1 MRIEVKQARDSVLS
15 VIFIVKAS
23 SEERVAGC
31 MYQKEETGQ
40 KWNWILEATVE
51 GVGKTPGRSH
61 GSMLYLPR

>member
-1 MRIEVKQARDSVLS
+1 MLS